1 MRRSIK
7 INHMPHIAA
16 MVSFVAPTFGFE
28 LLQVFR

>member
-1 MRRSIK
+1 MFNAE

-16 MVSFVAPTFGFE
+16 MVSFVVPTFGFE